1 MANFL
6 DLTTGLPALWAKIKS
21 KFYTKAEVDA
31 LIPEDEV
38 MWVTITS
45 NSTEYIADKTPT
57 EIYNHVSNGGVA
69 FAKYAGNTYTLG
81 SFNRE
86 ESVFLF
92 TTMQYDGVGECYII
106 YIEESYVDVYTY
118 VIAPSNINPLMDG
131 TATYGSSTNYAR
143 ADHVHPTDTSRVAVN
158 QGTANAGKVLTV
170 GSDGNVATSDLPN
183 EVVVVTITRPTV
195 NDETVYTADK
205 TYSELREASI
215 AGKNI
220 ILKYS
225 IYTFYLWS
233 APKTSSAT
241 TQFVFGTLIG
251 GNEFYFTIDSNDVVS
266 RPTLQSV
273 HSVNG
278 NTGAVSLGISDM
290 NDATISNPINNQI
303 LTYDSTSSKWV
314 NSTPESDVMVVNI
327 TYDSNS
333 SAFVA
338 DKTYTETETAW
349 SAGKIVYAKDDSGHS
364 CVYNGAYFEGTYHDE
379 DFARRIEYYYN
390 YNSNYELDY
399 AEPPIVEQHW
409 ISSYYLNKYNTTSYT
424 PTSDYNPA
432 TKKYVDDSIPAPDIF
447 WVNIEY
453 TSGSDDQVI
462 YTADKSYGEVSDAIN
477 SGKYVVANYGG
488 QIYYWDGYYYTS
500 FVNDENSYYLRYFYY
515 IYATNEDNT
524 LHASVYNWAD
534 VSSVEN
540 KAYVWDVL
548 TKTNT
553 TSYTPTGDYNPA
565 TKKYVDDSIP
575 SASTTTPLM
584 DGTASY
590 GSGTSY
596 ARANHRH
603 PSDTNKENKA
613 VIVSVTIS
621 GSTATVGSPLTA
633 EYMYENF
640 GKRDIY
646 LRDNY
651 RGDIYSLVNYD
662 YDEDEGGVL
671 SVFISKDSSTLGGG
685 DNYTVKVVELGYTD
699 EESDSTWVGDYYEYK
714 NVSISDVLT
723 KTNTTSYTPSANYHP
738 ATKKYVDDSI
748 GGISTNLAG
757 LTDTTIS
764 SPTDGQVLTY
774 DSTTSKWINSTLS
787 SGITETRVNELIA
800 AALAQYGD
808 GDTASY
814 GYTDASEEEY

>member
-21 KFYTKAEVDA
+21 KFYTKSEVDA

-38 MWVTITS
+38 
-45 NSTEYIADKTPT
+45 
-57 EIYNHVSNGGVA
+57 
-69 FAKYAGNTYTLG
+69 
-81 SFNRE
+81 
-86 ESVFLF
+86 
-92 TTMQYDGVGECYII
+92 
-106 YIEESYVDVYTY
+106 
-118 VIAPSNINPLMDG
+118 
-131 TATYGSSTNYAR
+131 
-143 ADHVHPTDTSRVAVN
+143 
-158 QGTANAGKVLTV
+158 
-170 GSDGNVATSDLPN
+170 
-183 EVVVVTITRPTV
+183 VVVTITLSTV
-195 NDETVYTADK
+195 DGETVYTADK

-241 TQFVFGTLIG
+241 TQFVFGTLVG
-251 GNEFYFTIDSNDVVS
+251 GNEFYFTIDSNNVVS
-266 RPTLQSV
+266 RPTLRSV
-273 HSVNG
+273 RSVNG
-278 NTGAVSLGISDM
+278 NTGIVSLGISDM

-409 ISSYYLNKYNTTSYT
+409 IESYYLNKYNTTSY
-424 PTSDYNPA
+424 A
-432 TKKYVDDSIPAPDIF
+432 
-447 WVNIEY
+447 
-453 TSGSDDQVI
+453 
-462 YTADKSYGEVSDAIN
+462 
-477 SGKYVVANYGG
+477 
-488 QIYYWDGYYYTS
+488 
-500 FVNDENSYYLRYFYY
+500 
-515 IYATNEDNT
+515 
-524 LHASVYNWAD
+524 
-534 VSSVEN
+534 
-540 KAYVWDVL
+540 
-548 TKTNT
+548 
-553 TSYTPTGDYNPA
+553 PTGDYNPA

-723 KTNTTSYTPSANYHP
+723 KTNTTSYTPTADYNP

-748 GGISTNLAG
+748 PENELFIVTLTLNGNTYTADKTIAQINEAVTNNKHCIAIQHNSNGITSIYDYVFGTSTYAYFSKGNRLFDG
-757 LTDTTIS
+757 YFNVETIQYDSNGITKIIQQLPTDLIHMSDTAIS
-764 SPTDGQVLTY
+764 SPTAGQALIYDSTTSKWVNGSVASDVASLTDTIISSPVDGQVLTY

-787 SGITETRVNELIA
+787 SGVTETRVNELIA

-808 GDTASY
+808 GDTATY
-814 GYTDASEEEY
+814 GYNDASEVNY